1 MSTTEQPSLDLTR
14 YVPVSMCTIDMHGL
28 IISANAEFLEL
39 VGATQEDIQQGL
51 SLHEFMEL
59 PKSRN
64 VNDREL
70 PLGQW
75 TMTFEREL
83 CCRDGQRF
91 PVLLEFTPLANATDR
106 YLTKVF
112 DLVAHQRTQREAL
125 LAAAIIGSS
134 DDAIISKDLDGI
146 IVSWNAGA
154 EKLYGYSA
162 SEVIGRPISVLK
174 PTDMADD
181 FPHII
186 SLLQQGKNLTHYE
199 TTRIKKDGTRIPVS
213 ITYSPIRERS
223 GKIIGASSVAHD
235 ITERR
240 QMEEMISK
248 NQELMQQYRRAQE
261 VNRLKSEFLA
271 NMSHE
276 LRTPLNAIIGFSE
289 LIYDELAGPIT
300 EEQKDYLGDVLNS
313 SKHLLRLIT
322 DVLDLAKIEA
332 GKMTFSPEPVIL
344 GDLVDEVCNIL
355 RPLTA
360 DKQLSLDMK
369 IDAQL
374 GTVTVDPAK
383 LKQVLYNYLSNA
395 IKFTPHDGQI
405 MLRLQAEGQDF
416 FRLEV
421 EDNGVGISSEDL
433 RRLFVE
439 FQQLDG
445 SMIKHY
451 QGTGLGLA
459 LTKRIVE
466 AQGGRVGVHSIFGQG
481 STFFAILP
489 RIAIATPPPEEDDQ
503 SESMLSLANQTERPD
518 ASSVLIVEDEPK
530 DRRSLIQAFTNAGYR
545 VEVASTGTQAVAQC
559 RQRRFDVITLDLL
572 LPDLSGWEVL
582 RAIRREGLNCEVPV
596 IIVTLIAEKEIG
608 LGFPIHEIL
617 NKPVQTEELLASLE
631 RAKQEKSTTDRDKE
645 QLYFTPMP

>member
-14 YVPVSMCTIDMHGL
+14 YVQVSMCTIDPHGL
-28 IISANAEFLEL
+28 IISANAAFLDL

-59 PKSRN
+59 PRSRN
-64 VNDREL
+64 ENDQKV

-83 CCRDGQRF
+83 CCRDGKRF
-91 PVLLEFTPLANATDR
+91 PVQLEFSPLENATDR

-112 DLVAHQRTQREAL
+112 DLVAHQRAQREAL

-162 SEVIGRPISVLK
+162 SEVIGRSISLLI
-174 PTDMADD
+174 PPDLADD
-181 FPHII
+181 FPHIMR
-186 SLLQQGKNLTHYE
+186 LLQQGKNLTHHE
-199 TTRIKKDGTRIPVS
+199 TTRIKKDGTRVPVS
-213 ITYSPIRERS
+213 ITFSPIRESS

-240 QMEEMISK
+240 QMEDMISK
-248 NQELMQQYRRAQE
+248 NQELMQQYRRSQE

-300 EEQKDYLGDVLNS
+300 EEQKDYLGDVLSS

-332 GKMTFSPEPVIL
+332 GKMTFLPEPVIL
-344 GDLVDEVCNIL
+344 NDLVDEVCNIL

-374 GTVTVDPAK
+374 GKVTVDPAK

-395 IKFTPHDGQI
+395 IKFTPPDGQI
-405 MLRLQAEGQDF
+405 MLRLQAEGPDF

-421 EDNGVGISSEDL
+421 EDNGVGINPEDL

-466 AQGGRVGVHSIFGQG
+466 AQGGRVGVHSVFGQG

-489 RIAIATPPPEEDDQ
+489 RIAIATPPLEEDDL
-503 SESMLSLANQTERPD
+503 SASMLSLANQTERPD

-530 DRRSLIQAFTNAGYR
+530 DRRPLIQAFTNAGYR

-608 LGFPIHEIL
+608 MGFPIHEIL
-617 NKPVQTEELLASLE
+617 NKPVQMDELFASLE
-631 RAKQEKSTTDRDKE
+631 RAKLEKTNNR
-645 QLYFTPMP
+645 